1 MKDHTPRALILPN
14 GNYVQIGTKS
24 YKDLIEALPP
34 ADYERADEQIFYYVD
49 DADFMLSDF
58 DLTLKVCTETDT
70 PYKVY
75 TVPVTVDLKSIIID
89 RKVLAI
95 SREQAKENALEIDI
109 TETEIQRISA
119 YVEIDRLLI
128 D

>member
-1 MKDHTPRALILPN
+1 MKDHTPRGLIMPN
-14 GNYVQIGTKS
+14 GDFVKIGSKS

-34 ADYERADEQIFYYVD
+34 ADFQRADESIFYYVE

-70 PYKVY
+70 PCKVY
-75 TVPVTVDLKSIIID
+75 HIPVTVDLGSVYLK
-89 RKVLAI
+89 RQVLAI
-95 SREQAKENALEIDI
+95 SREQAKENALEIALTDA
-109 TETEIQRISA
+109 ELEEISTSF
-119 YVEIDRLLI
+119 EIDRLLI